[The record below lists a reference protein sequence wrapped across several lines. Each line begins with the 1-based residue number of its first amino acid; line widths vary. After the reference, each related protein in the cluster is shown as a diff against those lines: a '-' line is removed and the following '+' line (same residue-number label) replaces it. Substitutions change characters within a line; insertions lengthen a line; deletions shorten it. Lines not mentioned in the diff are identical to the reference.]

1 MLGVS
6 TGATMAGWCRWSLI
20 TKTFRRE
27 LQTGFSVQFL
37 LPLFL
42 LMFLDLE
49 PATNRTQE
57 RLQVREQFI
66 LRNTSL
72 PIKQEEQ
79 LPLHKVHFGE
89 REPEPI
95 IPLDDR
101 IPRPVLV
108 LGTRVVEV
116 LRGQDQTGQ
125 EDTVHGAAHALGDG
139 WEPCTQTLQE
149 D

>member
-1 MLGVS
+1 MAKTLG
-6 TGATMAGWCRWSLI
+6 
-20 TKTFRRE
+20 RE
-27 LQTGFSVQFL
+27 LHTRLSVQL
-37 LPLFL
+37 LVSL
-42 LMFLDLE
+42 LLIVFLDLE
-49 PATNRTQE
+49 PTTNRTQE
-57 RLQVREQFI
+57 RLQMREQFI

-101 IPRPVLV
+101 IPCPVLV

-116 LRGQDQTGQ
+116 LRSQDQTGQ